1 MLAVELAGM
10 IQALAPEVS
19 PDAIETAVSA
29 WLEAHP
35 EATTTVEDGSI
46 TEEKLAQDVAA
57 ILSGLES
64 DTASLLEAI
73 ESKPEQKDSTA
84 TGVDLDVSDEDG
96 NVVLRI
102 ADGNVRTK
110 NFISDNGIYESQFN
124 YDNTAGTE
132 TITHFF
138 PKGTRLAFH
147 LTNHNDRAR
156 DGIKSDKVTYKY
168 TDASGS
174 SHTLGQAYGY
184 NFPEYVLD
192 NDAVSVSVQY
202 GAGLN
207 WSTDTVLSFKV
218 YSIGSI
224 PRQPNILEVGTGK
237 KYTSIRTAVEY
248 ARQYADE
255 LNRYEI
261 RIDPGTY
268 DIMSYY
274 TAEEIAEEGF
284 IGLMIS
290 NGISLVGM
298 GHRSEVILTATMST
312 SDYTV
317 TQRNYVS
324 TLNIKG
330 NTALKNMTIKAE
342 NIRYAV
348 HDDLS
353 MMAHQN
359 NTHIFDC
366 VTFEGKNLTSSNDS
380 DLSYGAGGADLKKL
394 FFYNCDFSDG
404 LTLHTTTGLQHEYT
418 AYFINCRSRMMQF
431 GDYDSEIP
439 THVYLEN
446 CSVAKIRLGTSG
458 SHDQYMLVEGAGTN
472 GVMIS
477 SPSGYVYALD
487 GVHKFAGSNVSAGKG
502 VKLNSAMDAVS
513 AADSL
518 ASLYG
523 ISIGVLD
530 GVTYVQTE
538 GWLNSN
544 TLGLSN
550 LSVGDYLTINT
561 STGAVEVGTASNAI
575 AQVKHVD
582 SDSVAYAK
590 LI

>member
-1 MLAVELAGM
+1 MGLGAAIPFIKG
-10 IQALAPEVS
+10 LAPKTD
-19 PDAIETAVSA
+19 PAAIEQAVDDY
-29 WLEAHP
+29 LDAHP
-35 EATTTVEDGSI
+35 EATTTVQDGSI
-46 TEEKLAQDVAA
+46 TEAKLASDVKE
-57 ILSGLES
+57 ILDGLED

-73 ESKPEQKDSTA
+73 APIAPLQNSTA

-110 NFISDNGIYESQFN
+110 NFISDNGIYESQFE

-156 DGIKSDKVTYKY
+156 DGIRSDKVTYKY
-168 TDASGS
+168 TEPGGTV
-174 SHTLGQAYGY
+174 HTLGQAYGY
-184 NFPEYVLD
+184 NFPEFVLD
-192 NDAVSVSVQY
+192 KDAASVSVQY

-224 PRQPNILEVGTGK
+224 PRQPNILTVGTGK
-237 KYTSIRTAVEY
+237 DFTSIRSAVEY
-248 ARQYADE
+248 ALQYADE
-255 LNRYEI
+255 INRFEI

-312 SDYTV
+312 SDYT
-317 TQRNYVS
+317 TQKRNYVS

-366 VTFEGKNLTSSNDS
+366 VTFVGKNLTSSNDS
-380 DLSYGAGGADLKKL
+380 DLSYGAGGADMKKL

-487 GVHKFAGSNVSAGKG
+487 GVHKFAGSNVTAGKA
-502 VKLNSAMDAVS
+502 VKLSADMKTVS
-513 AADSL
+513 ATDSL
-518 ASLYG
+518 NSLYG

-550 LSVGDYLTINT
+550 LSVGDYLTVNT